1 MTQRK
6 LYANPQH
13 PLSILIDKTMTFFD
27 DEAQSYTEFK
37 VPNEKFKLFTG
48 MSPLVKP
55 EDCFDALFIP
65 PDHVSRKP
73 TDTYY

>member
-1 MTQRK
+1 
-6 LYANPQH
+6 
-13 PLSILIDKTMTFFD
+13 MTFFE

-48 MSPLVKP
+48 MSPYVKP